1 MVELVSPNDEDPRAL
16 TALRNKMAAYQT
28 NGARLGWLLI
38 PHQRTVEVWPESGV
52 PQRFEGI
59 KVSQAGP
66 AFPDLQL
73 HLDGIWEG

>member
-16 TALRNKMAAYQT
+16 TTLRNKMAAYQG

-38 PHQRTVEVWPESGV
+38 PHQRAVEVWPASGA

-59 KVSQAGP
+59 TILEAGP

-73 HLDGIWEG
+73 HLDRIWAG